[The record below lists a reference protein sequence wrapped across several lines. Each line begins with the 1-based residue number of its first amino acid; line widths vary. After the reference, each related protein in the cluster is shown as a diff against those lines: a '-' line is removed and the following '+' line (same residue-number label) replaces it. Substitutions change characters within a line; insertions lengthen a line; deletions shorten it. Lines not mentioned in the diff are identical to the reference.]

1 MVYPTPTEYFEPA
14 NDLGCRI
21 INHLWHNWGSDYA
34 SLEGG
39 GVDLY
44 SVNIPLIEALLSD
57 KSLQICW
64 TRLWRN
70 SYGRLFENA
79 VDPSD
84 SLATIP
90 SNVATEVAKAHENG
104 TMIEEPKLLF
114 KWAPDM
120 KALINPFFDTLPV
133 GSDAWAIHKG
143 WISVTPLRS
152 TFAEPPCMGEADLE
166 KIVWKMK
173 L

>member
-14 NDLGCRI
+14 HELGVRI
-21 INHLWHNWGSDYA
+21 ISHLWHNWGADY
-34 SLEGG
+34 SGLQGG
-39 GVDLY
+39 DIDLY
-44 SVNIPLIEALLSD
+44 SINIPLIEALLSD
-57 KSLQICW
+57 NSLQICW

-79 VDPSD
+79 VGPRDTPASIPSD
-84 SLATIP
+84 I
-90 SNVATEVAKAHENG
+90 VAKAHENG
-104 TMIEEPKLLF
+104 TATEDTKLLF

-120 KALINPFFDTLPV
+120 KALIDPSFNTLPV

-152 TFAEPPCMGEADLE
+152 TFGEPPFTGEADLE